1 MRDRCRE
8 IRELIPEFVAGS
20 LATDKMIT
28 VSHHVGQC
36 IPCRE
41 YLLGFEADDKM
52 LCAFAEAMESSVQRV
67 EEQVLDALSRR
78 RLARALGSLSVFRRV
93 ATNKFVKVVAAAAI
107 AVAAGIGI
115 ALLLSRP
122 GERKEQVV
130 VKKIEQQ
137 PGQMPVPAAVEQAPQ
152 GQADVARAKLEAEL
166 KQMEQMFAAGDVD
179 GLVAML
185 SEGSLFGKVFAAN
198 YLARIGDLR
207 AVAALEKAKDRYHW
221 PDEDNPFAAAID
233 EIKSRAAAAKET
245 TTRTEE
251 PITYRGIVTDANG
264 APIEAVDIRS
274 DLCLYELAREFKAGE
289 ARSRTDNE
297 GRFEIGPL
305 SVIDR
310 GKEHRV
316 LTFEHPDYAI
326 GCFAD
331 KGTKD
336 DDPNALRIAL
346 PEPTIVAGKIVDE
359 AGEPVAGAMVEN
371 MMRLT
376 INDTRYDFWMAA
388 LNDMA
393 VVTDAEGR
401 FAFEKVPE
409 GARLHISVTK
419 QGYATYLSAEEE
431 LSRTPIGFLYPFRAG
446 DDDLLITLEAGG
458 IIRGRLVLDGK
469 TYEKEGVSVV
479 ARGPSYFSGAVT
491 DGNGKFEIT
500 GLRQGSYTVVAGNKE
515 LAEAGF
521 VFETVRDV
529 KVQVGAEG
537 ADVEV
542 VVQRGLPVRIQVI
555 DKETGEG
562 IAKQPVRVALKDLQD
577 LGAVARD
584 TTDDDGWC
592 VVELAPGEYTVLA
605 QSWQE
610 GRYFDIARELNV
622 KADSED
628 LNAQIAIVP
637 QPMLYGWLV
646 DSQGQP
652 SRGTVRLGPFRAA
665 ETDEQGEFEVP
676 EPLGEPQQIH
686 ICYAF
691 DTDKKLGRGFLWQ
704 KTGDANDLEIVV
716 EPLATITGR
725 IVDENGIGVAGA
737 KPELLFGPIENGP
750 RIRMTQAPCEAKIET
765 DGRFRFETVP
775 FGLPMRVIIDKPGF
789 ERKETA
795 VKELGSGQVAQLE
808 DIVLEALEGFK
819 EGVVEWTGKLSGQV
833 RNENDEPMVG
843 IQVLAKAGGKGFND
857 STDFK
862 GRYMFTGLPKGKEI
876 GLTVEAAEYGYN
888 SFSTVC
894 DGNDFDMQIFP
905 EGYAPGGLE
914 QD

>member
-1 MRDRCRE
+1 MKDRCRE
-8 IRELIPEFVAGS
+8 IRELIPEFVTGS

-41 YLLGFEADDKM
+41 YLLGFEADDRM
-52 LCAFAEAMESSVQRV
+52 LCAFAEAMEPSVQRV

-78 RLARALGSLSVFRRV
+78 RLARALGALSVFRRV
-93 ATNKFVKVVAAAAI
+93 ATNKFVKVVAAAVI
-107 AVAAGIGI
+107 AVAAGIGT

-122 GERKEQVV
+122 VEKKEQVV

-137 PGQMPVPAAVEQAPQ
+137 PGETAAPAAVEQA
-152 GQADVARAKLEAEL
+152 DIARAKLEAEL
-166 KQMEQMFAAGDVD
+166 KQLEQMFAAGDVD

-185 SEGSLFGKVFAAN
+185 SKGSLFGKVFAAS

-207 AVAALEKAKDRYHW
+207 AVAALEKAKDQYDW
-221 PDEDNPFAAAID
+221 PDENNPFAAAID

-274 DLCLYELAREFKAGE
+274 DLCLYELAREFKPGE
-289 ARSRTDNE
+289 ADSRTNNE

-316 LTFEHPDYAI
+316 FTFEHPDYAI
-326 GCFAD
+326 GCFVD
-331 KGTKD
+331 KGAKD

-346 PEPTIVAGKIVDE
+346 LEPTIVAGRIVDE
-359 AGEPVAGAMVEN
+359 AGEPVAGALVEN
-371 MMRLT
+371 MMRLK

-401 FAFEKVPE
+401 FVFEKVPE
-409 GARLHISVTK
+409 GARLHIGVTK

-431 LSRTPIGFLYPFRAG
+431 LSRTRTGFLYPFRAG
-446 DDDLLITLEAGG
+446 DDDLLIVLEAGG
-458 IIRGRLVLDGK
+458 IIKGWLVLDGK
-469 TYEKEGVSVV
+469 TYENEGVSVV
-479 ARGPSYFSGAVT
+479 ARGPSYFRAAVT

-521 VFETVRDV
+521 VFEVVRDV
-529 KVQVGAEG
+529 KVQVGAQG

-555 DKETGEG
+555 DKETGES
-562 IAKQPVRVALKDLQD
+562 IAKQPVRVTLKDLQD

-584 TTDDDGWC
+584 MTDDEGWC
-592 VVELAPGEYTVLA
+592 VVELAPGEYTVLV
-605 QSWQE
+605 QSWQD

-652 SRGTVRLGPFRAA
+652 IRGTVRLGPFRAA

-676 EPLGEPQQIH
+676 EPLGEPAKIH

-704 KTGDANDLEIVV
+704 KTGDANDLEIVL

-725 IVDENGIGVAGA
+725 IVDENGLGVAGA

-750 RIRMTQAPCEAKIET
+750 WIRATQAPCEAKIEP

-775 FGLPMRVIIDKPGF
+775 VGLPMQVIIEKRGF

-795 VKELGSGQVAQLE
+795 VKGLGSGQVAQLE

-833 RNENDEPMVG
+833 RDENDEPMVG
-843 IQVLAKAGGKGFND
+843 IRVLAKAGGKGFND

-914 QD
+914 ED